1 VTIPLLTRR
10 SALSGAAV
18 TVVGGIAGWFTV
30 RATRAAGGPGD
41 PGGTTGAGTPSADGR
56 AAPLL
61 ALSRLP
67 AGSVVV
73 LSDARIV
80 LSRGPGGDVHAFSA
94 VCTHQ
99 GCTVG
104 VAGRVLQC
112 PCHGSRFAAATGAV
126 TQGPATRP
134 LPGVRVAVRN
144 GEVFR
149 S

>member
-10 SALSGAAV
+10 SVLSGAV
-18 TVVGGIAGWFTV
+18 VVVVGGVAGWFTV
-30 RATRAAGGPGD
+30 KGTGAAGSSGS
-41 PGGTTGAGTPSADGR
+41 TAGANAYRPSAGGG
-56 AAPLL
+56 AVPLL

-67 AGSVVV
+67 AGGVVV

-80 LSRGPGGDVHAFSA
+80 LSRSSGGDVHAFSA

-104 VAGRVLQC
+104 VAGSVLQC

-134 LPGVRVAVRN
+134 LPRIRVVVRN